1 VGSVD
6 DEENWIHQQIEHHG
20 KQVRGLALAVIL
32 LGVGMIC
39 GNLGNIA
46 MAVDRIF

>member
-1 VGSVD
+1 MGSVD

-32 LGVGMIC
+32 LGVGVIC
-39 GNLGNIA
+39 TSLGDIIRA
-46 MAVDRIF
+46 IDRLF